1 MPNRSYLCGSR
12 QPRLHPS
19 YWDEKF
25 DPDTQILV
33 NDVIGVP
40 ALWFALF
47 RPDDIVCQVF
57 ETDEGN
63 FHVEAPLASKDKVL
77 AQLKM
82 AGSVLEDAFA
92 GLGTAADYVHFLEQA
107 IAASPWPY
115 VTIEMTEIAYAGD
128 PAAFYA
134 DVRRLLEKMQ
144 QQTADGMLDL
154 LSDLSAFEDLSVLPP
169 ARYCLDSL
177 EDVTEHD
184 AWNHCR
190 MIGAGQLHSGIG
202 KAVPWEPSD

>member
-63 FHVEAPLASKDKVL
+63 FHVEAPLASKDKAL

-92 GLGTAADYVHFLEQA
+92 GLGTAAD
-107 IAASPWPY
+107 
-115 VTIEMTEIAYAGD
+115 
-128 PAAFYA
+128 
-134 DVRRLLEKMQ
+134 
-144 QQTADGMLDL
+144 
-154 LSDLSAFEDLSVLPP
+154 
-169 ARYCLDSL
+169 
-177 EDVTEHD
+177 
-184 AWNHCR
+184 
-190 MIGAGQLHSGIG
+190 
-202 KAVPWEPSD
+202 